1 MFLFRTA
8 EEAEQVYKNWKRVH
22 LPLPFQ
28 GRLSAALGKDY
39 EDTLAQNHLEDV
51 RLEGNQLI
59 PDHKGIPLRRSKFY
73 SAYPIIKQMAQ
84 GIHSL
89 HQRKIANGKL
99 DLDTVCIT
107 QNATKTKEF
116 VILTDFSHLVSN
128 EAEYRRGYPAY
139 YSPERLKYVRQ
150 VPRPKLLPFNPLPF
164 TVDMML
170 EDDMWAVGCILYFLV
185 TGKAFYDFQSIQT
198 YLASGQQYVLDA
210 LETKGKTKIE
220 KISDTTV
227 KYILNQL
234 LATDFSKRWTSKQL
248 VQWFST

>member
-1 MFLFRTA
+1 MFFPTA
-8 EEAEQVYKNWKRVH
+8 EEAQHVYKNWKRVH
-22 LPLPFQ
+22 QPLPFQ
-28 GRLSAALGKDY
+28 GKLSAALGQYY
-39 EDTLAQNHLEDV
+39 EDILAQHHLEVV

-59 PDHKGIPLRRSKFY
+59 SDHKGIPLRHSKFY

-89 HQRKIANGKL
+89 HQRKFAHGKL

-107 QNATKTKEF
+107 KNATK
-116 VILTDFSHLVSN
+116 VILTDFSHLVTN
-128 EAEYRRGYPAY
+128 ETEYRSGCPAY

-185 TGKAFYDFQSIQT
+185 TGKAFYDLKSIQA

-210 LETKGKTKIE
+210 LEKEGKTKID
-220 KISDTTV
+220 KLSDPNV
-227 KYILNQL
+227 KCVLNKL
-234 LATDFSKRWTSKQL
+234 LVTDFSKRWTSKQL